1 MKEAYYYEYEQD
13 SYYCYSNSFV
23 LKNKL
28 NIMNADELKAAE
40 REITSLR
47 AAQAIVDKIDGKFD
61 FYLLK
66 QIHRF
71 LFGDIYE
78 WAGKIRTVNISKG
91 NQFCICEYIQE
102 QMDEI
107 FKKLNNENYLKNY
120 KNKNEVAERLAY
132 YLGEINSI
140 HPFREGNGR
149 AQRMYIEHLA
159 ASLGYQLDF
168 MKISSE
174 EMLEASVRS
183 FALDYKMLEELIIR
197 ALSCSD
203 EKAI

>member
-1 MKEAYYYEYEQD
+1 MKGEYYYEYEQD
-13 SYYCYSNSFV
+13 SYYCYPNSFV

-28 NIMNADELKAAE
+28 NIRNADELKSAE

-47 AAQAIVDKIDGKFD
+47 TAQAILIRIEGNFD
-61 FYLLK
+61 FEHLK
-66 QIHRF
+66 KIHYF

-91 NQFCICEYIQE
+91 NQFCLCEFIQD
-102 QMDEI
+102 QMDDI
-107 FKKLNNENYLKNY
+107 FKKLQRENYLKDC
-120 KNKNEVAERLAY
+120 NEKSEIARRLAY
-132 YLGEINSI
+132 YLAEINSI

-149 AQRMYIEHLA
+149 AQRMFVEHLA

-174 EMLEASVRS
+174 EMLEASAKS
-183 FALDYKMLEELIIR
+183 FVLDYEMMEELMLR
-197 ALSCSD
+197 ALSD
-203 EKAI
+203 PEEE

>member
-1 MKEAYYYEYEQD
+1 MKSKYYYEYEQD

-28 NIMNADELKAAE
+28 NIRDEDELRAAE

-47 AAQAIVDKIDGKFD
+47 TAQAMLNKIEGNFD
-61 FYLLK
+61 FNHLK
-66 QIHRF
+66 KIHNF
-71 LFGDIYE
+71 LFGDIFE

-91 NQFCICEYIQE
+91 NQFCLCEYIQE
-102 QMDEI
+102 QMDAI
-107 FKKLNNENYLKNY
+107 FKKLHQENYLKD
-120 KNKNEVAERLAY
+120 NKEINEIAGKLAY

-149 AQRMYIEHLA
+149 TQRMFIEHLA
-159 ASLGYQLDF
+159 FSLGYDLDF

-174 EMLEASVRS
+174 EMLEASIKT
-183 FALDYKMLEELIIR
+183 FMMDYKLMEELILR
-197 ALSCSD
+197 SLSVHGR
-203 EKAI
+203 E

>member
-1 MKEAYYYEYEQD
+1 MKGEYYYEYEQD
-13 SYYCYSNSFV
+13 SYYCYPNSFV

-28 NIMNADELKAAE
+28 NIRNADELKSAE

-47 AAQAIVDKIDGKFD
+47 TAQAILIRIEGNFD
-61 FYLLK
+61 FEHLK
-66 QIHRF
+66 KIHYF

-91 NQFCICEYIQE
+91 NQFCLCEFIKD
-102 QMDEI
+102 QMDDI
-107 FKKLNNENYLKNY
+107 FKKMQHENYLKDC
-120 KNKNEVAERLAY
+120 NEKSEIARRLAY
-132 YLGEINSI
+132 YLAEINSI

-149 AQRMYIEHLA
+149 AQRMFVEHLA

-174 EMLEASVRS
+174 EMLEASAKS
-183 FALDYKMLEELIIR
+183 FVLDYEMMEELMLR
-197 ALSCSD
+197 ALSD
-203 EKAI
+203 PEEE

>member
-1 MKEAYYYEYEQD
+1 MKGEYYYEYEQD
-13 SYYCYSNSFV
+13 SYYCYPNSFV

-28 NIMNADELKAAE
+28 NIRDMEVLKSAE

-47 AAQAIVDKIDGKFD
+47 TTQAMLNRIDGNFD
-61 FYLLK
+61 FEHLK
-66 QIHRF
+66 KIHYF

-78 WAGKIRTVNISKG
+78 WAGRIRTVNISKG
-91 NQFCICEYIQE
+91 NQFCLCEYIQD

-107 FKKLNNENYLKNY
+107 FKKLCQENFLKDYNEKIEIAG
-120 KNKNEVAERLAY
+120 KLAY

-149 AQRMYIEHLA
+149 AQRMFIEHLA

-168 MKISSE
+168 MKISRE
-174 EMLEASVRS
+174 EMLEASARS
-183 FALDYKMLEELIIR
+183 FVMDYEMMEELMLR
-197 ALSCSD
+197 ALSAPD
-203 EKAI
+203 EG

>member
-1 MKEAYYYEYEQD
+1 MKGDYCYEYEQD
-13 SYYCYSNSFV
+13 NYYCYPNSFV

-28 NIMNADELKAAE
+28 NIQNADELKSAE

-47 AAQAIVDKIDGKFD
+47 TAQAILNKIEGNFD
-61 FYLLK
+61 FEHLK
-66 QIHRF
+66 KIHYF

-91 NQFCICEYIQE
+91 NQFCLCEFIQH
-102 QMDEI
+102 QMDDI
-107 FKKLNNENYLKNY
+107 FKKLRRENYLKDC
-120 KNKNEVAERLAY
+120 NEKREIARRLAY

-149 AQRMYIEHLA
+149 AQRMFVEHLA
-159 ASLGYQLDF
+159 VSLGYQLDF

-174 EMLEASVRS
+174 EMLEASARS
-183 FALDYKMLEELIIR
+183 FVMNYEMMEELMLR
-197 ALSCSD
+197 ALSD
-203 EKAI
+203 PDNE

>member
-1 MKEAYYYEYEQD
+1 MKSEYYYEYEQD
-13 SYYCYSNSFV
+13 NYYCYPNSSV
-23 LKNKL
+23 LKNNL
-28 NIMNADELKAAE
+28 NIRDADELKSAE

-47 AAQAIVDKIDGKFD
+47 TAQAILNRIEGNFD
-61 FYLLK
+61 FEHLK
-66 QIHRF
+66 KIHYF

-91 NQFCICEYIQE
+91 NQFCLYDYIQD

-107 FKKLNNENYLKNY
+107 FMKLCRENYLKDC
-120 KNKNEVAERLAY
+120 NEKIEIAKRLAY

-149 AQRMYIEHLA
+149 AQRMFIEHLA
-159 ASLGYQLDF
+159 AALGYQLDF

-174 EMLEASVRS
+174 EMLEASARS
-183 FALDYKMLEELIIR
+183 FVIDYAMMEELMAR
-197 ALSCSD
+197 ALSDPED
-203 EKAI
+203 E